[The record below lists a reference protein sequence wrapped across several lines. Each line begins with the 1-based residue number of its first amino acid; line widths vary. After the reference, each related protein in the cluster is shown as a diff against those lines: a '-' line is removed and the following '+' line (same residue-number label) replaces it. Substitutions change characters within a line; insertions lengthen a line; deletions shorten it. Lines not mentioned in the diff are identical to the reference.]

1 VQFVTIYFGTCSSVK
16 VAGVFASG
24 LETLYFKEE
33 NRNKSK
39 RNF

>member
-1 VQFVTIYFGTCSSVK
+1 

-33 NRNKSK
+33 KRNKSK
-39 RNF
+39 RILKIK